1 MHNHP
6 DKESILITLDQLD
19 QTLEVLTGVVSRLK
33 KDIAQINFSS
43 SSDIKAEE
51 TKTTTQA
58 AAAKAAKIDKPNFH

>member
-33 KDIAQINFSS
+33 KDIMQMDSPPPSDFKAKETRTSTQTAAPKAVKIN
-43 SSDIKAEE
+43 
-51 TKTTTQA
+51 
-58 AAAKAAKIDKPNFH
+58 KPNFH